1 MTRKEKALAYV
12 AIALVGVGFF
22 IILSLAVIR
31 PMLNR
36 AHEEQIRYEEQ
47 VKQQENI
54 AKQALKKAD
63 SIVEKVIDKIE
74 IDSLKHA
81 TETKLIKIKYF
92 EKKSQLDAAYSA
104 INTIRIDADF
114 GAFSVREMLS
124 DSAVQLRR

>member
-12 AIALVGVGFF
+12 AVIALVGVGFF

-31 PMLNR
+31 LCWTERMKSKSATKSRWSN
-36 AHEEQIRYEEQ
+36 
-47 VKQQENI
+47 KKNI

-92 EKKSQLDAAYSA
+92 EKEPTGCCL
-104 INTIRIDADF
+104 
-114 GAFSVREMLS
+114 
-124 DSAVQLRR
+124 